1 MFAAPD
7 MFATLIKLITG
18 EPPPEEEHNLFVQEV
33 RVRHRE
39 PRSCRMEWFIFVA
52 WILIGLK
59 HAAVLWACA
68 RYPVPFDPIWIN
80 LPTWLL
86 GVLATG
92 IYYARTRSARKRGP
106 GA

>member
-1 MFAAPD
+1 MFELPA

-18 EPPPEEEHNLFVQEV
+18 EPPPEEDHNLFVQEV

-39 PRSCRMEWFIFVA
+39 PRSRRMEWFIFVA

-68 RYPVPFDPIWIN
+68 HYPVPFDPIWIN

-86 GVLATG
+86 GALATG
-92 IYYARTRSARKRGP
+92 IYYARTRSRGKRG
-106 GA
+106 